1 MSSFAETARSWTESR
16 PVEIL
21 KGLLEAAF
29 FRNPEP
35 QPVSTW
41 RMVVDPPMPYWVT
54 VFSQTC
60 RVISLLILLP
70 IFLVGVLD
78 FAGYAVFRTLGLH
91 RRRVRIQ
98 RQSKAGVKVPVGRSS
113 SRRKP
118 RIYQNDRHR
127 PTDRSNIPSIV
138 KAPLLSPGTYD
149 AETLL
154 RQRARSLSIAS
165 AEEEAAWIASGGQ
178 QARLSI
184 ASINKDSD
192 GDHRREPYSLTSP
205 DSDGGGSLETDGHVA
220 QPDYFGRAPRVG
232 VDGALGMTDTDIDE
246 SGTESGRE
254 SPVQQ
259 RLGNNPRRGL
269 SGGLN
274 FTPVSADRA
283 TPTSP
288 KSQAPDKDAVE
299 PKQNTDSY
307 NASVVSLSSDSPS
320 SCSQNGE
327 RLASGSND
335 GKHSKS
341 VSSNEDAAS
350 SNMSSSWIGIEPMD
364 PHTGIAPAAP
374 VDAAVAAAAAGLEA
388 HSRFWSDKAMP

>member
-1 MSSFAETARSWTESR
+1 MALFTETARSWTESG
-16 PVEIL
+16 PIETL

-29 FRNPEP
+29 FRSPEP

-41 RMVVDPPMPYWVT
+41 RMIIDPPMPYWVT
-54 VFSQTC
+54 IFSQTC
-60 RVISLLILLP
+60 RIISLLILLP

-118 RIYQNDRHR
+118 RVYHNDRHR

-165 AEEEAAWIASGGQ
+165 AEEEAAWVASGGQ

-184 ASINKDSD
+184 VYSTKDSD
-192 GDHRREPYSLTSP
+192 GDERRESYSLASP
-205 DSDGGGSLETDGHVA
+205 DSDGGGSLGNESDA
-220 QPDYFGRAPRVG
+220 QRDYFGRAPRVG
-232 VDGALGMTDTDIDE
+232 VDGAMGLADTDVDE

-259 RLGNNPRRGL
+259 RFGSNRRRGL

-274 FTPVSADRA
+274 FTPVTPDRR

-288 KSQAPDKDAVE
+288 TSQVPDSDAVE
-299 PKQNTDSY
+299 PKQDINSY
-307 NASVVSLSSDSPS
+307 SASVVSLSSDSPS
-320 SCSQNGE
+320 SSQNGD
-327 RLASGSND
+327 RLAP

-341 VSSNEDAAS
+341 VSSNDDAAS
-350 SNMSSSWIGIEPMD
+350 SNMSSSWIGVDAAD
-364 PHTGIAPAAP
+364 PDTGIAPAAT
-374 VDAAVAAAAAGLEA
+374 VDPAVAAAAAGLEA
-388 HSRFWSDKAMP
+388 ESSVWSDKAAAS